1 MGIRAC
7 AIIAFILSAAL
18 TGAILDQRVAHAQD
32 GDDDHVDVALT
43 LQFPDTLPGQLDHHL
58 DIVVVNHGSRTAYDV
73 EVVVDVEY
81 PEDSSLFLS
90 VPEVPAGK
98 ASIENDRYTLRWSIP
113 ALGGLQREEVT
124 AKVYHKIL
132 AGHMIGTTFDNSL
145 VPHEVFGEVTTSS
158 FESELHK
165 GNNTSRAWSYRYH
178 LINAGYIQV
187 EGNYSVAVSVDEP
200 SPAPGGTVNFTITAD
215 RANPISELLGGSYLT
230 PPPIDLE
237 VAIDLTEGLSVSGAP
252 TYSPNTAGGKPASV
266 IYDNGVFNIGTRKMD
281 DPQPPTYS
289 VTLPVRVSNNAV
301 VNEQC
306 LTATLTGNPPPGTGP
321 RDDDISDNVAKVCLG
336 LPPDGEQ
343 VALRDGTVDL
353 FTWYDCV
360 GKTTAP
366 CNENDSLE
374 LVTLTNT
381 TNRRIHEPSQVVVHI
396 PDREGRAIS
405 SESGS
410 AALVW
415 STGVADFTGL
425 PGSDRPGA
433 VVAVN
438 ASLLNYKP
446 TVNDPGNWGIDH
458 PQWSNW
464 HTGHIKVTAVVPTDN
479 HGDPLGE
486 IKGWRKKNPP
496 DELFWGNDVDP
507 SDGTNPTL
515 LMDYDMYL
523 GDSGQ
528 AVGGWREE
536 RYIEFS
542 ALGTYLLTVTTT
554 VEYDDDGDDGTATV
568 SYAET
573 EKYTFHIG
581 PMADL
586 TVEDGGASSH
596 IAANQHALSIVAVNN
611 GPNYAGSAQV
621 TGLPTEAEVLYK
633 FPDSSNY
640 DNATGVWDIGELKVR
655 DYYHSRG
662 EAEPTLIVSA
672 TAADTANVSIANSET
687 RYEVCISSIRRT
699 LPHTNHTDC
708 KGDAAT
714 TNVWHAAVCVNTAD
728 HEVDST
734 ITVAATCNDATDRT
748 WTENV
753 CASSNGD
760 VRANRTETECNGW
773 FQGTVYEYNAAN
785 NTATITAR
793 AGTGGVG
800 VGIPTMQT
808 PVILAP
814 AVGLEWSEVKYL
826 HSLPVKRYEIQW
838 STNGVSSWTQLETDL
853 PLNALVDITI
863 QSGIT
868 RFYRV
873 RAVNEAGVPG
883 PWSQPIIARTGT
895 TSVPGAPTGVS
906 ASPDGDAAIDVSWT
920 APLDDGG
927 TPITRYNVQW
937 SPDGSSNWR
946 TAGNTPDGQTL
957 TFKNSGMTF
966 GTTRYYRVAA
976 RNSRGLSAWSD
987 PPYASATT
995 LSGVPGQPR
1004 LTVRATDANTI
1015 ALTWTK
1021 PADNGDPITRYEIQ
1035 WSEDG
1040 SSGWTQLATPGP
1052 SDTSYDDAGLDPGT
1066 RRYYR
1071 LRARNG
1077 IGNGSWSR
1085 TVNALT
1091 PPAMPSAPTLYA
1103 ASDGEN
1109 AINLSWDPPADDGG
1123 ADITGYELHASIN
1136 SGVNYSRL
1144 TSLSATARS
1153 YVHRGLKPGDERY
1166 YQLRARNRAGWGEF
1180 SGSAS
1185 AVTLTGVPTAP
1196 GLTARANGSTE
1207 IRLTWTDPD
1216 DRGSDITNYDLQQ
1229 SDDGEDWHSLGG
1241 VIPADDLEYLHSG
1254 LSGGTR
1260 KYYRIRAVNGNG
1272 EGQWSATRNARTDA
1286 GGPDAPV
1293 LSLSVAS
1300 DNQIDLTWTVPAD
1313 NGSRIRGY
1321 WVERS
1326 VDGSAPWERLR
1337 SSGTSTTY
1345 SDDSLYRG
1353 MTRYYRVAATNS
1365 AGAGA
1370 YSNVASATTTG
1381 DPATAPSAPTFCR
1394 LSDVNRNQVSLA
1406 WDPPT
1411 DDGGAPVSGYE
1422 YRVTYPGVDGSTQ
1435 RVEGTTSSTSA
1446 RISGLTSDGSYLFR
1460 VRAVNPV
1467 GKGEWSSDILATLW
1481 PSLSGSVRVSPTTI
1495 TVDEGDTVSYTI
1507 RLGTAPPHPVEVL
1520 ISTQGFEG
1528 AADIEDAASAY
1539 SGRVLIPSGW
1549 THPGD
1554 EDWSGFTHN
1563 WSRGV
1568 PVTFTAP
1575 EDSDNADDVTV
1586 IDHYVIA
1593 VPYDNYYPCQDA
1605 ADVEKC
1611 SDDWDAAWTKSPY
1624 QSLTG
1629 ASVKITVRDND

>member
-1 MGIRAC
+1 MSARRKYHIRFI
-7 AIIAFILSAAL
+7 AIVVVLAAL
-18 TGAILDQRVAHAQD
+18 IAVLFGERVVRAQ
-32 GDDDHVDVALT
+32 GSDDDHVDVGLALEAIKREH
-43 LQFPDTLPGQLDHHL
+43 PGSRHL
-58 DIVVVNHGSRTAYDV
+58 KIVVVNHGVRTAYDV
-73 EVVVDVEY
+73 EVVVSIVYPKNLSYFSSIIDVPIGRE
-81 PEDSSLFLS
+81 SL
-90 VPEVPAGK
+90 
-98 ASIENDRYTLRWSIP
+98 ENDRRSLRWTIDK
-113 ALGGLQREEVT
+113 LGGLQREEVT
-124 AKVYHKIL
+124 VSVFHKRSGVN
-132 AGHMIGTTFDNSL
+132 AFDAREY
-145 VPHEVFGEVTTSS
+145 VHAYVGEATTSS
-158 FESELHK
+158 FESDSRK
-165 GNNTSRAWSYRYH
+165 GNNYTRIWSSLTNQRDSA
-178 LINAGYIQV
+178 NNQAA
-187 EGNYSVAVSVDEP
+187 SDFTVAVSVDEHSP
-200 SPAPGGTVNFTITAD
+200 SSGDTVNFTITAKQLTD
-215 RANPISELLGGSYLT
+215 RFNRYAV
-230 PPPIDLE
+230 IDQQ
-237 VAIDLTEGLSVSGAP
+237 VAIELTDGLTVDGSP
-252 TYSPNTAGGKPASV
+252 TYDPATRASSV
-266 IYDNGVFNIGTRKMD
+266 AYNDGTFNIGTLKFSDWKREH
-281 DPQPPTYS
+281 S
-289 VTLPVRVSNNAV
+289 VTLPVRVADDAV
-301 VNEQC
+301 VNDQC
-306 LTATLTGNPPPGTGP
+306 LTATITGNPPPGAGP
-321 RDDDISDNVAKVCLG
+321 YDDDISDNVASLCLG
-336 LPPDGEQ
+336 VPPEQ
-343 VALRDGTVDL
+343 VFQDGTVAVWTLHACRSSVADNACDTAAEVDVRVL
-353 FTWYDCV
+353 TSIDGNIRDVSPVIHVKDEPGRVFDADGGSVTN
-360 GKTTAP
+360 GTTVSWQTATDEDP
-366 CNENDSLE
+366 
-374 LVTLTNT
+374 
-381 TNRRIHEPSQVVVHI
+381 
-396 PDREGRAIS
+396 
-405 SESGS
+405 
-410 AALVW
+410 
-415 STGVADFTGL
+415 DFTGTRSGVKVGFVRSPINNYL
-425 PGSDRPGA
+425 ENWTHYQVTYTASRLDGGPPPGKISVR
-433 VVAVN
+433 
-438 ASLLNYKP
+438 SR
-446 TVNDPGNWGIDH
+446 T
-458 PQWSNW
+458 
-464 HTGHIKVTAVVPTDN
+464 TGTA
-479 HGDPLGE
+479 L
-486 IKGWRKKNPP
+486 WA
-496 DELFWGNDVDP
+496 L
-507 SDGTNPTL
+507 
-515 LMDYDMYL
+515 
-523 GDSGQ
+523 DSGNSWTFKRSTNYSLSS
-528 AVGGWREE
+528 ASTATTVRLV
-536 RYIEFS
+536 EFEK
-542 ALGTYLLTVTTT
+542 LGTYLLDFT
-554 VEYDDDGDDGTATV
+554 
-568 SYAET
+568 
-573 EKYTFHIG
+573 
-581 PMADL
+581 ADL
-586 TVEDGGASSH
+586 THATLTGPSVFRGTGRTIFHVGPIAELGVSDGGPSGDATTEQVAFTVVGINNRNEDAENGKIVVELPAGTAGLTTVPVNVGTFDRS
-596 IAANQHALSIVAVNN
+596 ANPPTWTWDIHDLELGDRRKSR
-611 GPNYAGSAQV
+611 
-621 TGLPTEAEVLYK
+621 GLPESVSVTLVVEAVTAGK
-633 FPDSSNY
+633 
-640 DNATGVWDIGELKVR
+640 T
-655 DYYHSRG
+655 
-662 EAEPTLIVSA
+662 A
-672 TAADTANVSIANSET
+672 TAKVVYDP
-687 RYEVCISSIRRT
+687 YEVCIGSDGST
-699 LPHTNHTDC
+699 LAHTT
-708 KGDAAT
+708 
-714 TNVWHAAVCVNTAD
+714 
-728 HEVDST
+728 E
-734 ITVAATCNDATDRT
+734 ATCVADTASGGT
-748 WTENV
+748 WHE
-753 CASSNGD
+753 
-760 VRANRTETECNGW
+760 
-773 FQGTVYEYNAAN
+773 GTVYDYNTDN

-793 AGTGGVG
+793 AGWDGDDG
-800 VGIPTMQT
+800 PTWQT
-808 PVILAP
+808 PAIHAP
-814 AVGLEWSEVKYL
+814 AVGLEWNEIRFLYG
-826 HSLPVKRYEIQW
+826 LPVKGYEIQW
-838 STNGVSSWTQLETDL
+838 STNGVSGWTQLETDL
-853 PLNALVDITI
+853 PLEVLVDTTI

-873 RAVNEAGVPG
+873 RAINEAGVHG

-895 TSVPGAPTGVS
+895 TSAPGAPTGVS
-906 ASPDGDAAIDVSWT
+906 ASPDGDTAIDVSWT

-927 TPITRYNVQW
+927 TPITRYDVQW

-946 TAGNTPDGQTL
+946 TAGNTPDGATL

-976 RNSRGLSAWSD
+976 RNSRGLGPWSD

-1123 ADITGYELHASIN
+1123 ADITGYELHVSIN

-1406 WDPPT
+1406 WDPPA

>member
-1 MGIRAC
+1 MNTRGTLEVRPGYRQAGLPRVTREDDVRKYFAC
-7 AIIAFILSAAL
+7 LLTAAL
-18 TGAILDQRVAHAQD
+18 VLSLPLFGANPIHAQGAVND
-32 GDDDHVDVALT
+32 YVDVAVVLK
-43 LQFPDTLPGQLDHHL
+43 FPDTISAAHRHHL
-58 DIVVVNHGSRTAYDV
+58 DIVVVNHGTRTAYDV

-81 PEDSSLFLS
+81 PEDSSLLLF
-90 VPEVPAGK
+90 VPKVPVGDAT
-98 ASIENDRYTLRWSIP
+98 IENDRHTLRWSIP
-113 ALGGLQREEVT
+113 TLGGLQREEVT
-124 AKVYHKIL
+124 AEVYHEIV
-132 AGHMIGTTFDNSL
+132 ASHMIGTTFDNSL
-145 VPHEVFGEVTTSS
+145 VPHEVYGEVTTSS
-158 FESELHK
+158 FENELHK
-165 GNNTSRAWSYRYH
+165 GNNTARAWSYRYT
-178 LINAGYIQV
+178 IIKESFIQV

-200 SPAPGGTVNFTITAD
+200 SPAPGETVNFTITAD
-215 RANPISELLGGSYLT
+215 RANPISGLLNLT
-230 PPPIDLE
+230 ALNPPPIDLE
-237 VAIDLTEGLSVSGAP
+237 VAVDLTEGLTVSGAP
-252 TYSPNTAGGKPASV
+252 SYSPDTAGGKPDSV

-281 DPQPPTYS
+281 EPNPPTYS
-289 VTLPVRVSNNAV
+289 VTLPVSVSNNAV

-306 LTATLTGNPPPGTGP
+306 LTATLTGNPPPGTDP
-321 RDDDISDNVAKVCLG
+321 RDDDVSDNVAKVCLG
-336 LPPDGEQ
+336 DLPPEPLASGQ
-343 VALRDGTVDL
+343 VDVFTV
-353 FTWYDCV
+353 YPCV
-360 GKTTAP
+360 GITDDPCDTTNDVRVRAVKSSGPVLAPDTAIFHINPTRGRIYDDKTGHSVNDGNTVSWQTAVTDGRPYTGGLASGVELYYSRTPFVGNTTGWQGLSFGIAARDVDGNTPPPGKVFLRSTSSGNEIRKAESPNWEELRTTAT
-366 CNENDSLE
+366 S
-374 LVTLTNT
+374 
-381 TNRRIHEPSQVVVHI
+381 
-396 PDREGRAIS
+396 IS
-405 SESGS
+405 TS
-410 AALVW
+410 
-415 STGVADFTGL
+415 
-425 PGSDRPGA
+425 R
-433 VVAVN
+433 
-438 ASLLNYKP
+438 LNYF
-446 TVNDPGNWGIDH
+446 
-458 PQWSNW
+458 
-464 HTGHIKVTAVVPTDN
+464 
-479 HGDPLGE
+479 L
-486 IKGWRKKNPP
+486 
-496 DELFWGNDVDP
+496 
-507 SDGTNPTL
+507 
-515 LMDYDMYL
+515 
-523 GDSGQ
+523 
-528 AVGGWREE
+528 
-536 RYIEFS
+536 EFEK
-542 ALGTYLLTVTTT
+542 LGTYKFTWHAVAKRSSLHGS
-554 VEYDDDGDDGTATV
+554 ENCNPDGSNVNQIFCGSDT
-568 SYAET
+568 
-573 EKYTFHIG
+573 YTFHVG

-596 IAANQHALSIVAVNN
+596 AAADQHTLKIVAVNN
-611 GPNYAGSAQV
+611 GPDYAGSAQV
-621 TGLPTEAEVLYK
+621 TGLPTQAEVFFKSPASSTY
-633 FPDSSNY
+633 DS
-640 DNATGVWDIGELKVR
+640 TKGEWHIGELKIR
-655 DYYHSRG
+655 GYYRSAG
-662 EAEPTLIVSA
+662 EPEPTLVLSA
-672 TAADTANVSIANSET
+672 AVGDTASVSIANTEN
-687 RYEVCISSIRRT
+687 YEVCVGPKDNAGN
-699 LPHTNHTDC
+699 LAHTTQ
-708 KGDAAT
+708 AACEAV
-714 TNVWHAAVCVNTAD
+714 TNASWN
-728 HEVDST
+728 ST
-734 ITVAATCNDATDRT
+734 PVYDYND
-748 WTENV
+748 
-753 CASSNGD
+753 G
-760 VRANRTETECNGW
+760 
-773 FQGTVYEYNAAN
+773 N
-785 NTATITAR
+785 NNATITAQ

-800 VGIPTMQT
+800 EGIPTLQT
-808 PVILAP
+808 PSIYAP
-814 AVGLEWSEVKYL
+814 TVGLEWSEINYIYGV
-826 HSLPVKRYEIQW
+826 PAKRYEIQW

-895 TSVPGAPTGVS
+895 ASVPGAPTGVS
-906 ASPDGDAAIDVSWT
+906 ASPDGDTAIDVSWT

-1123 ADITGYELHASIN
+1123 ADITGYELHVSIN

-1166 YQLRARNRAGWGEF
+1166 YQLRARNRADWGEF

-1406 WDPPT
+1406 WDPPA